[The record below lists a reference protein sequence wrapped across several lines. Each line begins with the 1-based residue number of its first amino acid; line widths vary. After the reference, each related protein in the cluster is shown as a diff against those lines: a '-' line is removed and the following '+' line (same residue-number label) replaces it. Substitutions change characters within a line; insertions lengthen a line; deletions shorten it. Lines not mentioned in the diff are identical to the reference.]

1 VVIIDHEMFNFLFA
15 RFLSSFFYE
24 LNDVLIYMQ
33 HKPVT
38 PLKRLSSIA
47 GRVLCFSFVLACSA
61 SSAMQAGK
69 RVGIVIG
76 NTQYK
81 TSPLINPRND
91 AMAMSRFLRSQGFDV
106 SEFLDLPTQQISE
119 LSDVVRRKVDSD
131 TTLVVFYA
139 GHGMQIEGRNY
150 LPSPDASL
158 SNLNTLRAGSIS
170 LDNLLGMIH
179 SFKPRASVVIL
190 DACRDNPFAVGAV
203 SKETPKGLARA
214 IAPPGT
220 VIFYATRPGSTA
232 SDGSGANG
240 LFTEHLLRE
249 VTSTNLPLELVFRR
263 VSNSVYKASRG
274 EQEPWVEGVIREEIV
289 LTASPMSVAVL
300 PPLLPLSQPAN
311 APLPVPSTTLS
322 SVAATPVQ
330 PMTPFATENAIF
342 VPQISR
348 PGQDRLKSIQ
358 KSEALLVLNKLNLN
372 EEKLATRFICR
383 DDLCEPYEEAFRQMR
398 TDRSLPTLPAGKGV
412 MRLCEFDLTENR
424 CKNDFLSHGTGVSPV
439 ALFAKM
445 MGTSVNTRQ
454 LVLSEVQNSNGGGLV
469 FSTEPQI
476 TIMRSRLGVSN
487 DIGCRL
493 GTGRLEMMPDHV
505 ELELAQNIC
514 FQATP
519 PVPWQYKLSM
529 EVLIFDLSNMQALVR
544 WRQRGISLGMYM
556 SSEGIA
562 KVSFE

>member
-1 VVIIDHEMFNFLFA
+1 
-15 RFLSSFFYE
+15 
-24 LNDVLIYMQ
+24 
-33 HKPVT
+33 
-38 PLKRLSSIA
+38 
-47 GRVLCFSFVLACSA
+47 
-61 SSAMQAGK
+61 MQAEK

-106 SEFLDLPTQQISE
+106 SEFLDLPTKQISD

-158 SNLNTLRAGSIS
+158 TSLNALRAGSIS
-170 LDNLLGMIH
+170 LDDLLGTIN

-203 SKETPKGLARA
+203 PKESPKGLARA

-220 VIFYATRPGSTA
+220 VIFYATRPGSIA

-249 VTSTNLPLELVFRR
+249 VTSTNIPLELVFRR

-289 LTASPMSVAVL
+289 LNSSPKPVTVP
-300 PPLLPLSQPAN
+300 PPLFSLSPPVTAPDNVSPAALP
-311 APLPVPSTTLS
+311 

-330 PMTPFATENAIF
+330 PVPPVAIETAVLVSPFS
-342 VPQISR
+342 VPTQE
-348 PGQDRLKSIQ
+348 RLKSIH
-358 KSEALLVLNKLNLN
+358 KSEALLALSQLNLN
-372 EEKLATRFICR
+372 EEKLPTSFICR
-383 DDLCEPYEEAFRQMR
+383 DDLCETYADAFRKMR
-398 TDRSLPTLPAGKGV
+398 STRALPTLPAGQGV
-412 MRLCEFDLTENR
+412 MRLCEFDLGENR

-454 LVLSEVQNSNGGGLV
+454 FALSEVQNSNGGGLV
-469 FSTEPQI
+469 FSTEPKI
-476 TIMRSRLGVSN
+476 TIVRSRLGVSN

-493 GTGRLEMMPDHV
+493 GTGRLEMMPDQV
-505 ELELAQNIC
+505 ELELTQNIC
-514 FQATP
+514 VQTTP

-529 EVLIFDLSNMQALVR
+529 EVLLFDLSTMQALVR
-544 WRQRGISLGMYM
+544 WRQRGVSIGMYM

-562 KVSFE
+562 RVSFE

>member
-1 VVIIDHEMFNFLFA
+1 
-15 RFLSSFFYE
+15 
-24 LNDVLIYMQ
+24 
-33 HKPVT
+33 
-38 PLKRLSSIA
+38 
-47 GRVLCFSFVLACSA
+47 
-61 SSAMQAGK
+61 MQAGK

-91 AMAMSRFLRSQGFDV
+91 AIAMSRFLRTQGFDV
-106 SEFLDLPTQQISE
+106 SEFLDLPAKQISD

-158 SNLNTLRAGSIS
+158 SNLNALRAGSIS
-170 LDNLLGMIH
+170 LDNLLGTIH

-190 DACRDNPFAVGAV
+190 DACRDNPFAVGAAP
-203 SKETPKGLARA
+203 KEIPKGLARA

-289 LTASPMSVAVL
+289 LTASPMPAPVL
-300 PPLLPLSQPAN
+300 PPLLSLSQPAN
-311 APLPVPSTTLS
+311 SPVPVPPS
-322 SVAATPVQ
+322 SLPSIVATPDSLPTAALPSVVVAPVQ
-330 PMTPFATENAIF
+330 PATPFATETAIF
-342 VPQISR
+342 VPPSS
-348 PGQDRLKSIQ
+348 GLAENRLKTIK
-358 KSEALLVLNKLNLN
+358 KSEALLALSKLNLT
-372 EEKLATRFICR
+372 EEKLPTRFICR
-383 DDLCEPYEEAFRQMR
+383 DDLCEPYADAFRQMR
-398 TDRSLPTLPAGKGV
+398 ITRSLPTLPVGQGV
-412 MRLCEFDLTENR
+412 MRLCDFDLAENR

-454 LVLSEVQNSNGGGLV
+454 FALSEVENSNGGGLV
-469 FSTEPQI
+469 FSAEPQI

-493 GTGRLEMMPDHV
+493 GTGRLEMMPDLV

-514 FQATP
+514 IQTTP

-529 EVLIFDLSNMQALVR
+529 DVLLFDLSTMQALVR

-556 SSEGIA
+556 SSDGFA
-562 KVSFE
+562 RVSFE

>member
-1 VVIIDHEMFNFLFA
+1 
-15 RFLSSFFYE
+15 
-24 LNDVLIYMQ
+24 MQ
-33 HKPVT
+33 DRPVT
-38 PLKRLSSIA
+38 PLKRL
-47 GRVLCFSFVLACSA
+47 GPLVGGVLCLYFALACSA
-61 SSAMQAGK
+61 SSAMQTEK

-76 NTQYK
+76 NTQYE

-91 AMAMSRFLRSQGFDV
+91 AMAMSRFLRAQGFDV
-106 SEFLDLPTQQISE
+106 SEFLDLQTQQIAD

-158 SNLNTLRAGSIS
+158 SNLKALRAGSIS
-170 LDNLLGMIH
+170 LDNLLGTIH

-190 DACRDNPFAVGAV
+190 DACRDNPFAVGAAP
-203 SKETPKGLARA
+203 KESPKGLARA

-249 VTSTNLPLELVFRR
+249 ATSTNLPLELVFRR

-289 LTASPMSVAVL
+289 LTASPMAVPVL
-300 PPLLPLSQPAN
+300 PPSSLSPSATDQVPPAALPPAV
-311 APLPVPSTTLS
+311 ATAVQSVTPLTTETTILVPPI
-322 SVAATPVQ
+322 SVPA
-330 PMTPFATENAIF
+330 
-342 VPQISR
+342 
-348 PGQDRLKSIQ
+348 QDRLEPIQ
-358 KSEALLVLNKLNLN
+358 KSEALLALGRLNLH
-372 EEKLATRFICR
+372 EEKLLTRFICR
-383 DDLCEPYEEAFRQMR
+383 NDLCEPYAEAFRQMR
-398 TDRSLPTLPAGKGV
+398 TARLLPRLPAGQGV
-412 MRLCEFDLTENR
+412 MRVCEFDLTENR

-445 MGTSVNTRQ
+445 FGTSVNTRQ
-454 LVLSEVQNSNGGGLV
+454 FSLSEVQNSNGGGLT

-476 TIMRSRLGVSN
+476 TIVRSRLGMSN
-487 DIGCRL
+487 DIDCRL
-493 GTGRLEMMPDHV
+493 GAGRLEMMPDHV

-514 FQATP
+514 IQTTP

-529 EVLIFDLSNMQALVR
+529 DVLLFDLSTMQALLR
-544 WRQRGISLGMYM
+544 WRQRGVSLGMYM
-556 SSEGIA
+556 SSEGVA